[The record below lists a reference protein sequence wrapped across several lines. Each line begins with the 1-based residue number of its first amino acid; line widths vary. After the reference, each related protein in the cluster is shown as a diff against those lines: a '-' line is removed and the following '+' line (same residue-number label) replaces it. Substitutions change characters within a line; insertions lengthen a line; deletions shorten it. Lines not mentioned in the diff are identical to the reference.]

1 MEFDRFT
8 IVLLVRPEDAP
19 TLSQAEE
26 DALQDAHLDFLAKLH
41 EAGHVVAAG
50 PLEGPGDRRLRG
62 ITLMNVPPEEA
73 RRLNEDDPAARAG
86 RFALEIY
93 PWLVPRGAMTF
104 HPVRFPHSMADVRG
118 P

>member
-8 IVLLVRPEDAP
+8 IVLLIHPEDAP
-19 TLSQAEE
+19 KLTEAEE

-50 PLEGPGDRRLRG
+50 PLAGAEDRKLRG
-62 ITLMNVPPEEA
+62 ITIMNVSPEEA
-73 RRLNEDDPAARAG
+73 RRLNEQDPAARAG
-86 RFALEIY
+86 RFTFEIY
-93 PWLVPRGAMTF
+93 PWLVPHGAMTF
-104 HPVRFPHSMADVRG
+104 HPVRFPHSMAEVQG